1 MNLFN
6 SDSPIVRFLEK
17 LANVMILNWLT
28 LLCCIPIVTI
38 GPAITAAYWVT
49 LKMVRNEEG
58 GIIQEFFHS
67 FRVNL
72 KQGMVVGLIVL
83 GIAVFFAF
91 DFYYIY
97 QLTQI
102 GGLFDRFVFIALIFF
117 AAVCVMVVNYV
128 WAILAKFNNTTKQL
142 FKTSFA
148 IAVRHILASFVMGV
162 ISAAPFLMLFWS
174 PASFTIAV
182 AFYIFFGIPGI
193 AYLQSIF
200 LVRIFDM
207 YIPKDTDEEDD
218 EENDEEDDEE
228 EEPEALP
235 E

>member
-6 SDSPIVRFLEK
+6 NNSPIVRFLEK
-17 LANVMILNWLT
+17 LANVMILNWLM
-28 LLCCIPIVTI
+28 LICCVPIVTI
-38 GPAITAAYWVT
+38 GPAITAAYWVA
-49 LKMVRNEEG
+49 LKMVRDEEG
-58 GIIQEFFHS
+58 GIVHDFFHS

-72 KQGMVVGLIVL
+72 KQGIVVGLIIL
-83 GIAVFFAF
+83 GISIFFFF

-97 QLTQI
+97 QLSQA
-102 GGLFDRFVFIALIFF
+102 GNLFDRFVFIVLIFF
-117 AAVCVMVVNYV
+117 AAVFIMVVNYV

-148 IAVRHILASFVMGV
+148 VAVRHILASFVMGV
-162 ISAAPFLMLFWS
+162 ISAAPMLMLLWS

-182 AFYIFFGIPGI
+182 AFYFFFGIPGI
-193 AYLQSIF
+193 AYLQSFF

-207 YIPKDTDEEDD
+207 YIPRETDEDD
-218 EENDEEDDEE
+218 EDEE
-228 EEPEALP
+228 ETEALP

>member
-17 LANVMILNWLT
+17 LANVMLLNWIMLI
-28 LLCCIPIVTI
+28 CCIPIVTI
-38 GPAITAAYWVT
+38 GPAITAVYWVT

-58 GIIQEFFHS
+58 GLVHDFFHS

-72 KQGMVVGLIVL
+72 KQGIVVGLIIL
-83 GIAVFFAF
+83 GIAVFFVF

-97 QLTQI
+97 QLTKI
-102 GGLFDRFVFIALIFF
+102 GGLFDRFVFVVLFFF
-117 AAVCVMVVNYV
+117 AVVFIMVVNYV
-128 WAILAKFNNTTKQL
+128 WAILAKFNNTTRQL

-148 IAVRHILASFVMGV
+148 VAVRHILASFVMGV
-162 ISAAPFLMLFWS
+162 ISAAPLLMLLWS

-182 AFYIFFGIPGI
+182 AFYLFFGVPGI

-218 EENDEEDDEE
+218 KE
-228 EEPEALP
+228 EEPDALP